1 MRLLVILFLFSNYCG
16 EGDPPTDS
24 PVNTFDSVCTYVSK
38 LEKHAFSQQ
47 VVLFPSFASFHK
59 KIIMLLR
66 HKAYIERSYVHCEIM
81 LMWEII
87 WF

>member
-1 MRLLVILFLFSNYCG
+1 MLNMRLLVILFLFSNYCG
-16 EGDPPTDS
+16 EGDPPIDS

-66 HKAYIERSYVHCEIM
+66 HKTYIERSYVHVKLCGK
-81 LMWEII
+81 
-87 WF
+87 